1 MKRDIKFRKSQIL
14 IFGSLLIFVGIMV
27 LSMGHLQSLKEEVF
41 EMIRLSFLD
50 NKIDSVDEVT
60 DANEVTNLGESTT
73 EIPSD
78 NNTSNNNNSSNNSIK
93 YKYDYIGYLEIPK
106 IRLKRGFLNKE
117 SKYNDI
123 SYNVAVSYDADY
135 PDVVNGNFILLAH
148 SGDAYISFFAYL
160 YKLKLGDF
168 AYVTYKGNKYKYK
181 LVKIE
186 VQPKVGVIAIHRPNY
201 QTKGL
206 TLITCTKD
214 DDYTQTIYI
223 FEIV

>member
-1 MKRDIKFRKSQIL
+1 MKKDTKIKKSQIL
-14 IFGSLLIFVGIMV
+14 IFGSLLIFVGIIV
-27 LSMGHLQSLKEEVF
+27 LSMGYFQSLKEEVF

-50 NKIDSVDEVT
+50 NKSDSVDEVT
-60 DANEVTNLGESTT
+60 DANEVTNLGESTIEGT
-73 EIPSD
+73 PD
-78 NNTSNNNNSSNNSIK
+78 NNVSNNNSSSNNSVK

-106 IRLKRGFLNKE
+106 IRLKRGFLSKE

-168 AYVTYKGNKYKYK
+168 AYVTYKRIKH
-181 LVKIE
+181 
-186 VQPKVGVIAIHRPNY
+186 KVV
-201 QTKGL
+201 
-206 TLITCTKD
+206 
-214 DDYTQTIYI
+214 
-223 FEIV
+223 FELGII